1 MEEAT
6 ENGKESSHSVHASGM
21 NELPCLGAL
30 VGSCCM
36 ITYNE
41 YTLSFVTAL
50 H

>member
-1 MEEAT
+1 MEKAT
-6 ENGKESSHSVHASGM
+6 ENGKKSSHPAHANGM

-36 ITYNE
+36 LTYHE
-41 YTLSFVTAL
+41 YKISFVTAL